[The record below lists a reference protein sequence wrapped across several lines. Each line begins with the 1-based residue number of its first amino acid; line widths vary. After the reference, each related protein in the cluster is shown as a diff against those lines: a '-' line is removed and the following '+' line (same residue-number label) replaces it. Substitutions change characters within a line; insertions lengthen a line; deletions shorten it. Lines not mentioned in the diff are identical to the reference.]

1 MGEPNTF
8 RPHARGRRVTH
19 PVVMRS
25 HAVPMMLD
33 ESRLV
38 QLAEPKDQGVLTED
52 ELAAQKT
59 MALGS

>member
-1 MGEPNTF
+1 
-8 RPHARGRRVTH
+8 
-19 PVVMRS
+19 MRS

-33 ESRLV
+33 ESQLV
-38 QLAEPKDQGVLTED
+38 QLAEPKDQGVLTEG

>member
-1 MGEPNTF
+1 
-8 RPHARGRRVTH
+8 
-19 PVVMRS
+19 
-25 HAVPMMLD
+25 MMLD
-33 ESRLV
+33 ESQPV

>member
-1 MGEPNTF
+1 
-8 RPHARGRRVTH
+8 
-19 PVVMRS
+19 MRS
-25 HAVPMMLD
+25 HAVPMMLE
-33 ESRLV
+33 ESKLV

>member
-1 MGEPNTF
+1 MCSYT
-8 RPHARGRRVTH
+8 VL
-19 PVVMRS
+19 
-25 HAVPMMLD
+25 MMLD
-33 ESRLV
+33 ESKLV